1 MGFDPYNGDCVV
13 FIKRDR
19 TQLRA
24 LMGDERGLILIA
36 RRFEGGR
43 LDVGWALEAAPASD
57 CCQQKSETISFAQLT
72 MLLEGATCVVQKRV
86 PRWKKTLQKAA
97 VTG

>member
-1 MGFDPYNGDCVV
+1 MGFNPYEGDCVV

-24 LMGDERGLILIA
+24 LMGDERGLVLVA

-43 LDVGWALEAAPASD
+43 LEVGWIFEAVPVS
-57 CCQQKSETISFAQLT
+57 QTISAAELT
-72 MLLEGATCVVQKRV
+72 MLLEGATCYVKKRV
-86 PRWKKTLQKAA
+86 PVWTKVLPSATPTVSTRC
-97 VTG
+97 V